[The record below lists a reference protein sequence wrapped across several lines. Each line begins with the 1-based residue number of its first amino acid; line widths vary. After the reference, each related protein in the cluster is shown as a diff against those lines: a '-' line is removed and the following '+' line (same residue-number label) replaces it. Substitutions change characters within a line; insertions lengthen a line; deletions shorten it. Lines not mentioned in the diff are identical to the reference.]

1 MVSIEI
7 LSFCRII
14 SLWNFQYRNHV
25 HSITLMSF
33 QIISQNLVQYKAW
46 LDDVQRLR
54 TVTSLDVSAV
64 AGIMQCLQRFYLMM
78 ISDRQLNVK
87 TESQVVATFLAHL
100 STKCSRWAIVITL
113 CQASVVSRPSS
124 VVCRQQF
131 IQSTSPPKLLDQFQ
145 NNFTQMFPW
154 SSFTK
159 IAKMVPLRWTKW
171 PSELKIEKPL
181 NDISS
186 QANGPISK

>member
-1 MVSIEI
+1 MEVSWLKSGIIHETI
-7 LSFCRII
+7 WYCQNSYIDFIQFGTTWYYLESFWIYWFWDKGII
-14 SLWNFQYRNHV
+14 R
-25 HSITLMSF
+25 
-33 QIISQNLVQYKAW
+33 W
-46 LDDVQRLR
+46 LFDDIFVIFSSPEHKVLK
-54 TVTSLDVSAV
+54 VSYCDHPV
-64 AGIMQCLQRFYLMM
+64 
-78 ISDRQLNVK
+78 
-87 TESQVVATFLAHL
+87 
-100 STKCSRWAIVITL
+100 
-113 CQASVVSRPSS
+113 SVVRRQSS

-154 SSFTK
+154 SSFIK

-181 NDISS
+181 YDISS